1 MLLIP
6 PRCVHH
12 GRGRGATRDFCLVNT
27 LTAHTGFH
35 VEDTV
40 LEFNTKLGNLDS
52 IACCLPGSFLGFC
65 NISVPHSF

>member
-6 PRCVHH
+6 PHCVHH

-40 LEFNTKLGNLDS
+40 LEFKQN
-52 IACCLPGSFLGFC
+52 
-65 NISVPHSF
+65 